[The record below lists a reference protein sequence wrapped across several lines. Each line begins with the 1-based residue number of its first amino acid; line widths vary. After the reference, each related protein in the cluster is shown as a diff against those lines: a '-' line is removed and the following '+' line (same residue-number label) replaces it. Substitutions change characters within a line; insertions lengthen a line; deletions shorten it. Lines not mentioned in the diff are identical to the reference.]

1 VKLKKVINIMKITV
15 IHPTDSTT
23 DFLDPIYS
31 NLNQAKIINGKLN
44 QRQICESLKKST
56 RVIMLG
62 HGTPDGLLSVGQF
75 KDDSLYVIG
84 SKHTDILKDKINNIY
99 IWCHA
104 NKYVE
109 KNNLKGFYT
118 GMFLS
123 DWSETIAYGVWDATL
138 EDIEISNR
146 LFAEA
151 VSKNIDLDA
160 HDLLTEVVKSYSK
173 IKNSNQVVD
182 FNIKLLGAR

>member
-1 VKLKKVINIMKITV
+1 MKITV

-31 NLNQAKIINGKLN
+31 NLNQAEIINGKMN
-44 QRQICESLKKST
+44 QPQICESLKKST

-62 HGTPDGLLSVGQF
+62 HGTPDGLLSIGQF
-75 KDDSLYVIG
+75 NDDSLYVIG

-109 KNNLKGFYT
+109 KNNLKGFFT
-118 GMFLS
+118 GMFISELS
-123 DWSETIAYGVWDATL
+123 EAMAYGVWDATI

-151 VSKNIDLDA
+151 VSKNIDLNA
-160 HDLLTEVVKSYSK
+160 HDLLTEVVKIYGS
-173 IKNSNQVVD
+173 IQHSNPVVD
-182 FNIKLLGAR
+182 YNINLLGAR